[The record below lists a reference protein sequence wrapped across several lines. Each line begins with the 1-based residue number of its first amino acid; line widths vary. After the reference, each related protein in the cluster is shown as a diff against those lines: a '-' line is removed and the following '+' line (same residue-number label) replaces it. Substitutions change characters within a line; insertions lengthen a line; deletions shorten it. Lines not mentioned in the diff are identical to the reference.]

1 MEMITRLTMTEEQ
14 MPEWKRICKTWA
26 RKHNAELIFVDNQ
39 SFGVEINGQLQ
50 HIYIDELA
58 EMLKG
63 ELV

>member
-1 MEMITRLTMTEEQ
+1 MEMRTCLTMTEEQ
-14 MPEWKRICKTWA
+14 MPEWRMICQTWA
-26 RKHNAELIFVDNQ
+26 KKHNAELIFVNNQ

-63 ELV
+63 EKA